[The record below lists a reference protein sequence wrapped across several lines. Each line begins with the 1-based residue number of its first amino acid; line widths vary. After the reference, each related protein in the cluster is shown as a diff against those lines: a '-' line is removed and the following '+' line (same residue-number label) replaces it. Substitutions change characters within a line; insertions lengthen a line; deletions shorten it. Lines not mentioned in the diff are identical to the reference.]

1 MKEYIGKKET
11 EIFNVILDE
20 LGDRDYVKF
29 KSQKKGYMALNV
41 DNLGNLTLDGEVH
54 KLISMSHN
62 RKQNGDLMAD
72 PDMQFAISQQGVVI
86 PITFQNDFTG
96 SYDIAIIDGNQIN
109 ERKAEKLA
117 EFTNIW
123 LNNLNAQQGIL
134 EHKYSLVD
142 VEGNA
147 IDSKFKQNFAFLDDD
162 TFPQELEIQKIS
174 ITNDVKKVAKGDDY
188 PEYFANFTQGEKGLF
203 NFGVFA
209 AQNGISPT
217 TVAKFLKAT
226 SGRGSKSN
234 KEGIA
239 EAIDS
244 LVKEIN
250 LISSKDIEK
259 EFKRRTGFTPDEGK
273 KLLEYENINELLQAH
288 IWENTFMREENKIIQ
303 LQSDEKLLN
312 VFLEYYKDKKVT
324 ADTAQKF
331 LELYHYLEPIALTL
345 HKFNE
350 LDKTYSVNIPKIG
363 DEYYEFV
370 RIPKSKDGEYLYDY
384 TKEKAFMQIVKV
396 RAYEKGLW
404 SDNEVLSV
412 EINQKIRDEIDKDLS
427 KETKDLIAKKI
438 TDELQ
443 EKFDAH
449 QADCRRAI
457 EEFYGITPP
466 PFTHYGR
473 NYAEW
478 YHDGIG
484 AINKLNAEQKGVVAG
499 AFYRDDLGDI
509 TLSYYA
515 LKKVKDI
522 EPKDLKDLIEN
533 GKVIDVKVADYTG
546 NITLTLQKDDFAI
559 ILHKNMDEN
568 HPTHDY
574 DFQSITK
581 IQKQE
586 NTMPSA
592 DYTKRQNETNG
603 GAYSR
608 TKNNYNA
615 NYGNYGAR
623 QNHAQQEQGGFN
635 QTSQNTATQT
645 ANAPQ
650 GAEQGGYKS
659 RQQYASKSYKSP
671 KSEKTE
677 QPKTTEKPNLY
688 ELAKQSN
695 LQVDESIERLQ
706 RQLKDPKTKEA
717 ATAALMNYLAQFNDL
732 HNYSARN
739 VRLCQIQARERG
751 MESISHL
758 GSFESWKE
766 LKGTQKDDD
775 GNLKNV
781 SVLKGEKGLSILVP
795 VFKPRFLEQRDID
808 KNAKNPFALVLDENG
823 QKIPVMTKTKNEKGE
838 MVEVQKQELAYFS
851 LGKVFDISQTNA
863 FEIGAAKKN
872 YKVVEGDFN
881 GQITEFTLKNIADKI
896 TKEYGIEVSFVPL
909 RSSKMG
915 YNRKDNFGKNEIFV
929 DSKLSEA
936 GQMATLFHELG
947 HAIMHKFGGSESKEL
962 KEVQAETFAYIISR
976 KFGLETS
983 SAEYISSY
991 LSNASGAD
999 EFFKMVEP
1007 VRKSV
1012 AKAYE
1017 KLDLQGEFDKLVAG
1031 KEAYEENAKFKEEAE
1046 AERIAQ
1052 GKLYS
1057 FETNF
1062 GIINPDD
1069 DSAMNEIRE
1078 KAKQEQAKEQE
1089 KDSHNSHNKQ
1099 RDKNRP

>member
-1 MKEYIGKKET
+1 MKEYIGKKEA

-41 DNLGNLTLDGEVH
+41 DNLGKLTLDGEVH

-209 AQNGISPT
+209 AQNGISPA

-288 IWENTFMREENKIIQ
+288 IWENT
-303 LQSDEKLLN
+303 
-312 VFLEYYKDKKVT
+312 
-324 ADTAQKF
+324 
-331 LELYHYLEPIALTL
+331 LT
-345 HKFNE
+345 
-350 LDKTYSVNIPKIG
+350 
-363 DEYYEFV
+363 
-370 RIPKSKDGEYLYDY
+370 
-384 TKEKAFMQIVKV
+384 
-396 RAYEKGLW
+396 
-404 SDNEVLSV
+404 
-412 EINQKIRDEIDKDLS
+412 
-427 KETKDLIAKKI
+427 
-438 TDELQ
+438 
-443 EKFDAH
+443 
-449 QADCRRAI
+449 
-457 EEFYGITPP
+457 
-466 PFTHYGR
+466 
-473 NYAEW
+473 
-478 YHDGIG
+478 
-484 AINKLNAEQKGVVAG
+484 
-499 AFYRDDLGDI
+499 
-509 TLSYYA
+509 
-515 LKKVKDI
+515 
-522 EPKDLKDLIEN
+522 
-533 GKVIDVKVADYTG
+533 
-546 NITLTLQKDDFAI
+546 
-559 ILHKNMDEN
+559 LHKNMDEN
-568 HPTHDY
+568 HPAHDY

-623 QNHAQQEQGGFN
+623 QNHAQQEQGGFT
-635 QTSQNTATQT
+635 QTTQNTATQT
-645 ANAPQ
+645 ATAPQ
-650 GAEQGGYKS
+650 KAEQNDYKS

-671 KSEKTE
+671 KTQNTE
-677 QPKTTEKPNLY
+677 QPKTEKPKSF
-688 ELAKQSN
+688 ELAKQDK
-695 LQVDESIERLQ
+695 LEVDEAIKSLQ
-706 RQLKDPKTKEA
+706 KALKDPKTKEKA
-717 ATAALMNYLAQFNDL
+717 QIALMSYLSQFNDL
-732 HNYSARN
+732 HNYTARN
-739 VRLCQIQARERG
+739 IALAQKQAKERG
-751 MESISHL
+751 MDNVSHL
-758 GSFESWKE
+758 ASFDTWKKM
-766 LKGTQKDDD
+766 KGTEKDEN
-775 GNLKNV
+775 GEFKSV

-795 VFKPRFLEQRDID
+795 QFKPRFLEQRDID

-823 QKIPVMTKTKNEKGE
+823 QKQPVMTKTKNEKGE
-838 MVEVQKQELAYFS
+838 IVEVQKQELAYFTQ
-851 LGKVFDISQTNA
+851 GKVFDISQTNA
-863 FEIGAAKKN
+863 FEIGAIKKLEKAK
-872 YKVVEGDFN
+872 VGEFD
-881 GQITEFTLKNIADKI
+881 GQITDFTLQTIASKI
-896 TKEYGIEVSFVPL
+896 TEKYGFEVNFAPL
-909 RSSKMG
+909 NRGARG
-915 YNRKDNFGKNEIFV
+915 YCSEKDGKIEIFI
-929 DSKLSEA
+929 DNRHLSEA
-936 GQMATLFHELG
+936 SQLATLFHELG
-947 HAIMHKFGGSESKEL
+947 HAVLNHTSKSKEDSNT
-962 KEVQAETFAYIISR
+962 KEVQAETFAFVLSN
-976 KFGLETS
+976 KFGLETT
-983 SAEYISSY
+983 SAEYISAY
-991 LSNASGAD
+991 LAD
-999 EFFKMVEP
+999 TDKFFEVVEP
-1007 VRKSV
+1007 VRKAV
-1012 AKAYE
+1012 GKAYD
-1017 KLDLQGEFDKLVAG
+1017 KLDLQTEFESLVSA
-1031 KEAYEENAKFKEEAE
+1031 KEAYYENAEFKNNAE
-1046 AERIAQ
+1046 DQRLEKGQ
-1052 GKLYS
+1052 LYS
-1057 FETNF
+1057 FEINTNN
-1062 GIINPDD
+1062 IDPDD
-1069 DSAMNEIRE
+1069 STDM
-1078 KAKQEQAKEQE
+1078 KQLRAEHKPQVAEQDTQRD
-1089 KDSHNSHNKQ
+1089 DSHRSDNKQ
-1099 RDKNRP
+1099 RNKNRP

>member
-1 MKEYIGKKET
+1 MSEYLGAKET
-11 EIFNVILDE
+11 EIFNVILEE
-20 LGDRDYVKF
+20 LGDRDYIKF

-123 LNNLNAQQGIL
+123 LNNLNEQQGIL
-134 EHKYSLVD
+134 EHKYSLID

-174 ITNDVKKVAKGDDY
+174 ISNDIKKVAKGGDY
-188 PEYFANFTQGEKGLF
+188 PEYFANFTQGEQELF
-203 NFGVFA
+203 KFGVFA
-209 AQNGISPT
+209 AQNGISVT
-217 TVAKFLKAT
+217 ATAKFLKAMPY
-226 SGRGSKSN
+226 SAKP
-234 KEGIA
+234 KEEIA
-239 EAIDS
+239 EAMDKYI
-244 LVKEIN
+244 EN
-250 LISSKDIEK
+250 FGKD
-259 EFKRRTGFTPDEGK
+259 EFKDKLGFTLEQGK
-273 KLLEYENINELLQAH
+273 KLLEYENINVLLQLNVK
-288 IWENTFMREENKIIQ
+288 ENTFMREENKAIQ

-478 YHDGIG
+478 YHDGVG

-559 ILHKNMDEN
+559 TLYKNMDEN
-568 HPTHDY
+568 YPTHDY

-615 NYGNYGAR
+615 NYGNYGKR
-623 QNHAQQEQGGFN
+623 QNHAHQEQGGFN
-635 QTSQNTATQT
+635 QTNQNTATQT
-645 ANAPQ
+645 ATAPQ
-650 GAEQGGYKS
+650 KAEQNDYKS

-671 KSEKTE
+671 KTQNTE
-677 QPKTTEKPNLY
+677 QPKTEKPKSF
-688 ELAKQSN
+688 ELAKQDK
-695 LQVDESIERLQ
+695 LEVDEAIKSLQ
-706 RQLKDPKTKEA
+706 KALKDPKTKEKA
-717 ATAALMNYLAQFNDL
+717 QIALMSYLSQFNDL
-732 HNYSARN
+732 HNYTARN
-739 VRLCQIQARERG
+739 IALAQKQAKERG
-751 MESISHL
+751 MDNVSHL
-758 GSFESWKE
+758 ASFDTWKKM
-766 LKGTQKDDD
+766 KGTEKDEN
-775 GNLKNV
+775 GEFKSV

-795 VFKPRFLEQRDID
+795 QFKPRFLEQRDID

-823 QKIPVMTKTKNEKGE
+823 QKQPVMTKTKNEKGE
-838 MVEVQKQELAYFS
+838 IVEVQKQELAYFTQ
-851 LGKVFDISQTNA
+851 GKVFDISQTNA
-863 FEIGAAKKN
+863 FEIGAIKKLEKAK
-872 YKVVEGDFN
+872 VGEFD
-881 GQITEFTLKNIADKI
+881 GQITDFTLQTIASKI
-896 TKEYGIEVSFVPL
+896 TEKYGFEVNFAPL
-909 RSSKMG
+909 NRGARG
-915 YNRKDNFGKNEIFV
+915 YCSEKDGKIEIFI
-929 DSKLSEA
+929 DNRHLSEA
-936 GQMATLFHELG
+936 SQLATLFHELG
-947 HAIMHKFGGSESKEL
+947 HAVLNHTSKSKEDSNT
-962 KEVQAETFAYIISR
+962 KEVQAETFAFVLSN
-976 KFGLETS
+976 KFGLETT
-983 SAEYISSY
+983 SAEYISAY
-991 LSNASGAD
+991 LAD
-999 EFFKMVEP
+999 TDKFFEVVEP
-1007 VRKSV
+1007 VRKAV
-1012 AKAYE
+1012 GKAYDR
-1017 KLDLQGEFDKLVAG
+1017 LDLQTEFESLVSA
-1031 KEAYEENAKFKEEAE
+1031 KEAYYENAEFKNNAE
-1046 AERIAQ
+1046 AQRLEKGQ
-1052 GKLYS
+1052 LYS
-1057 FETNF
+1057 FE
-1062 GIINPDD
+1062 INTDNIDPDNSSAMDELRAEHKPQVAEQDTQKD
-1069 DSAMNEIRE
+1069 DSHRN
-1078 KAKQEQAKEQE
+1078 
-1089 KDSHNSHNKQ
+1089 DNKQ
-1099 RDKNRP
+1099 RNKNRP